1 MYENTPNQDA
11 TWTCSCG
18 KTGNLGNF
26 CPNCGMPKPSE
37 IPTAID
43 GARPRAASE
52 PVDPNKPLAPED
64 ILWVNLPQDWSLQ
77 TAELDYNQPSLA
89 APFRV
94 RADAGGGH
102 AYVYWLERALWQ
114 EEAPSADGKPEQL
127 GPTQAWMREQS
138 QAPWMCAEDYVDWLA
153 REYAEDCDAKAV
165 FLEERSLPKAGLLER
180 AELERELAQEARAEH
195 NRFRMGTGVTLRNPW
210 PVVLGVERRPV
221 CRVYRLVRS
230 DGFEALLA
238 IGLVYQAV
246 KRGRTLP
253 RTSFHQIME
262 DTRRKPGSLFERDP
276 EAVDGDEG
284 AVPKPEPSQAWQT
297 QDAENAENP
306 QAVPEDEG
314 SWNWDNSTQNVKAN
328 FNLKFDLK
336 NFDLPDIAE
345 FLNGIELPD
354 FTKYLNDDGDVEL
367 GPGDIVDVL
376 FGDSPIG
383 QMIRN
388 APGEW
393 RWSGEHGT
401 STQQCAQPEQ
411 VVDFDNLTNG
421 QMVEWGGTGITY
433 LQATTAEFEQA
444 YAGAFAQV
452 LSTAQ
457 VSGAVE
463 RRRSD
468 ERGELAL
475 RIAREG

>member
-1 MYENTPNQDA
+1 M
-11 TWTCSCG
+11 
-18 KTGNLGNF
+18 
-26 CPNCGMPKPSE
+26 
-37 IPTAID
+37 
-43 GARPRAASE
+43 
-52 PVDPNKPLAPED
+52 
-64 ILWVNLPQDWSLQ
+64 
-77 TAELDYNQPSLA
+77 
-89 APFRV
+89 
-94 RADAGGGH
+94 
-102 AYVYWLERALWQ
+102 
-114 EEAPSADGKPEQL
+114 
-127 GPTQAWMREQS
+127 
-138 QAPWMCAEDYVDWLA
+138 
-153 REYAEDCDAKAV
+153 
-165 FLEERSLPKAGLLER
+165 
-180 AELERELAQEARAEH
+180 
-195 NRFRMGTGVTLRNPW
+195 
-210 PVVLGVERRPV
+210 
-221 CRVYRLVRS
+221 
-230 DGFEALLA
+230 
-238 IGLVYQAV
+238 
-246 KRGRTLP
+246 
-253 RTSFHQIME
+253 
-262 DTRRKPGSLFERDP
+262 
-276 EAVDGDEG
+276 
-284 AVPKPEPSQAWQT
+284 
-297 QDAENAENP
+297 
-306 QAVPEDEG
+306 PEDEG